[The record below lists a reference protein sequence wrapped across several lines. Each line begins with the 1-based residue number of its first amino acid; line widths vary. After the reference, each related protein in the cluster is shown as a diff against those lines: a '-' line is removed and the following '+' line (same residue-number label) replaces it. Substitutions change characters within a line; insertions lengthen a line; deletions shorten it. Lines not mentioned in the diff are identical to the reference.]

1 MKARFKGDADDK
13 AALAEAEAEAEAE
26 RSCRG
31 WASVEPTTVAR
42 RVGHQARQQFP
53 EKPFRGGT
61 TVYWPRTVPGFGT
74 WDYATPRALLRKHAR
89 IKKNGRVEAGGA
101 YFVSAH
107 DRTDAAVALARPE
120 PGLPSE
126 NRRLGSP
133 TARRKLPA
141 TPI

>member
-1 MKARFKGDADDK
+1 MTK

-61 TVYWPRTVPGFGT
+61 TVIGPEPCQDSGLCDAACTPQEARTQRTAASRRAARTSYPR
-74 WDYATPRALLRKHAR
+74 
-89 IKKNGRVEAGGA
+89 
-101 YFVSAH
+101 
-107 DRTDAAVALARPE
+107 RTDAAVALARPE

-133 TARRKLPA
+133 TARTKLPA